1 MKIFN
6 IEIRK
11 VLPQAEEIKHKLL
24 ESAKENALR
33 GLAQANLELTHHSL
47 LLEQAPELGRAEAEI
62 KGYTDAIERD
72 KKTINNWETQIKAIQ
87 YEQNS

>member
-24 ESAKENALR
+24 EAAKENALR

-47 LLEQAPELGRAEAEI
+47 LLEQAPELGRTEAEI
-62 KGYTDAIERD
+62 KGYTEAIERD
-72 KKTINNWETQIKAIQ
+72 KKTINNWETQIRAIQ
-87 YEQNS
+87 HEQNI